1 MPKCKF
7 CRAPDAT
14 LKPTGKMSKFCDF
27 ECFNN
32 EGLKLFQKAEK
43 IRIKNEKQE
52 QIREKKEFYSSDV
65 GWQHKT
71 CQPVFNRSRVLEE
84 LQWFDEQG
92 IEPYCISCGKTKMD
106 WCCGHYK
113 TVGSA
118 RVIRYDR
125 VNTYLQ
131 CNRYCNKALSGNIEG
146 NKTTHGYKQ
155 GLLSRFGKSKGQE
168 IMDYCAKKQHE
179 KRKWTWQEVEQI
191 KIESREISRKI
202 KNEMD
207 K

>member
-1 MPKCKF
+1 MPKCSF
-7 CRAPDAT
+7 CRAPDAK
-14 LKPTGKMSKFCDF
+14 LKPTGKFSFFCNL
-27 ECFNN
+27 ECFQKK
-32 EGLKLFQKAEK
+32 GVKLLKKVGIDRSKAARK
-43 IRIKNEKQE
+43 DL
-52 QIREKKEFYSSDV
+52 KEFNRVDV
-65 GWQHKT
+65 AWQHKT

-191 KIESREISRKI
+191 KIESSEISRKI
-202 KNEMD
+202 KKTNG
-207 K
+207 